1 MVDYEDLPAVVDVEA
16 AAKGGPVIYEH
27 FGDNIAYKLT
37 AGEGDIEAA
46 LSSADRVLKQRV
58 VHQRLAPIAMEGRG
72 VLARYFP
79 GRRRIDD
86 LVVNANTSS
95 HEDAGGIN
103 DRDCRKQV
111 ARHYS

>member
-1 MVDYEDLPAVVDVEA
+1 MVDYEDLPVVVDVED
-16 AAKGGPVIYEH
+16 AAKGGPVIYED

-46 LSSADRVLKQRV
+46 LGSADRVIKQRI

-79 GRRRIDD
+79 GRRRIDS
-86 LVVNANTSS
+86 LVVNADSSPAADPVGFDDWDCQKTSC
-95 HEDAGGIN
+95 A
-103 DRDCRKQV
+103 
-111 ARHYS
+111 